1 MSVFGKFPRTFWVAN
16 VIELFERWAWY
27 GFFMLFANYLTG
39 SSDAGGLEFT
49 QEQKGWL
56 MGVGTGILYFLPV
69 LTGAIACRYGYRKVL
84 FLAFLIYVS
93 AFLLLPQF
101 STFTGVFLMYLYLAV
116 GAALFKP
123 VISATI
129 AKTTTDATASIGFGI
144 FYMMVNIGAFFGP
157 LVTLLFKGTS
167 SLIFYVSAGIISLNF
182 ILLLFYKEPGRI
194 ENTKSTER
202 LFETFAGIF
211 RNMGSILKD
220 VKFIVFLLIVAGFWT
235 MYNQLFFTLP
245 VFISQWVD
253 TSVLYDFFQAHF
265 PFISHNYSPAS
276 GVMDP
281 EFVTNIDALY
291 IILFQVMV
299 SSVVMKMK
307 PLRSMMSG
315 FLVCAVG
322 MSLTLAFQNVLF
334 TMIAILVFSL
344 GEMAG
349 SPKITEYIGRI
360 APVDKKALY
369 MGYSFIPVFLG
380 NVLAG
385 IISGSVYQQMSD
397 KVMIV
402 RKYVEEKGL
411 SIPEGLSNNAYFDE
425 AARQS
430 GMSPHELT
438 DFLWNTYH
446 PSQIW
451 MVLMV
456 VGVGAAFA
464 LFVYDRVTSR
474 SES

>member
-1 MSVFGKFPRTFWVAN
+1 
-16 VIELFERWAWY
+16 
-27 GFFMLFANYLTG
+27 
-39 SSDAGGLEFT
+39 
-49 QEQKGWL
+49 
-56 MGVGTGILYFLPV
+56 
-69 LTGAIACRYGYRKVL
+69 
-84 FLAFLIYVS
+84 
-93 AFLLLPQF
+93 
-101 STFTGVFLMYLYLAV
+101 
-116 GAALFKP
+116 
-123 VISATI
+123 
-129 AKTTTDATASIGFGI
+129 
-144 FYMMVNIGAFFGP
+144 
-157 LVTLLFKGTS
+157 
-167 SLIFYVSAGIISLNF
+167 
-182 ILLLFYKEPGRI
+182 
-194 ENTKSTER
+194 
-202 LFETFAGIF
+202 
-211 RNMGSILKD
+211 
-220 VKFIVFLLIVAGFWT
+220 
-235 MYNQLFFTLP
+235 
-245 VFISQWVD
+245 
-253 TSVLYDFFQAHF
+253 
-265 PFISHNYSPAS
+265 
-276 GVMDP
+276 MDP

>member
-1 MSVFGKFPRTFWVAN
+1 MSVFRQFPRTFWVAN
-16 VIELFERWAWY
+16 AIELFERWAWY

-39 SSDAGGLEFT
+39 SSDAGGLEFS

-69 LTGAIACRYGYRKVL
+69 LTGAIADRYGYKKVL
-84 FLAFLIYVS
+84 FVSFVIYIS

-101 STFTGVFLMYLYLAV
+101 TTFTGVFLMFLYLAL

-123 VISATI
+123 IVSATV

-167 SLIFYVSAGIISLNF
+167 SLIFYVSAGIVALNF
-182 ILLLFYKEPGRI
+182 ILLLFYKEPGRV
-194 ENTKSTER
+194 EKEKNTES
-202 LFETFAGIF
+202 LLETFACIF

-253 TSVLYDFFQAHF
+253 TSVLYDFFQAHI
-265 PFISHNYSPAS
+265 PFISRNYSPAP

-291 IILFQVMV
+291 IILLQVVV

-334 TMIAILVFSL
+334 TMVAILIFSL

-360 APVDKKALY
+360 APADKKALY

-402 RKYVEEKGL
+402 RKYAVEKGFQV
-411 SIPEGLSNNAYFDE
+411 PDGLSNNAYFDE
-425 AARQS
+425 VARQS
-430 GMSPHELT
+430 GMSPQGLT
-438 DFLWNTYH
+438 DFLWDTYH
-446 PSQIW
+446 PSRIW
-451 MVLMV
+451 LVLLAI
-456 VGVGAAFA
+456 GVGAA
-464 LFVYDRVTSR
+464 LSLYIYDRVTSR
-474 SES
+474 LRS

>member
-1 MSVFGKFPRTFWVAN
+1 
-16 VIELFERWAWY
+16 
-27 GFFMLFANYLTG
+27 
-39 SSDAGGLEFT
+39 
-49 QEQKGWL
+49 
-56 MGVGTGILYFLPV
+56 
-69 LTGAIACRYGYRKVL
+69 
-84 FLAFLIYVS
+84 
-93 AFLLLPQF
+93 
-101 STFTGVFLMYLYLAV
+101 
-116 GAALFKP
+116 
-123 VISATI
+123 
-129 AKTTTDATASIGFGI
+129 
-144 FYMMVNIGAFFGP
+144 
-157 LVTLLFKGTS
+157 
-167 SLIFYVSAGIISLNF
+167 
-182 ILLLFYKEPGRI
+182 
-194 ENTKSTER
+194 
-202 LFETFAGIF
+202 
-211 RNMGSILKD
+211 
-220 VKFIVFLLIVAGFWT
+220 
-235 MYNQLFFTLP
+235 
-245 VFISQWVD
+245 
-253 TSVLYDFFQAHF
+253 
-265 PFISHNYSPAS
+265 
-276 GVMDP
+276 MDP

-451 MVLMV
+451 IVLMV